1 MKKIVIVAFL
11 ISILVLT
18 AMLFSAC
25 ALTEINLQV
34 YSAKYYTE
42 YIHKETRT
50 FYSGNELKEYFA
62 DGEKYS
68 LTADFDKTV
77 DELTQNGFFEK
88 SAVLCLTLSGIGS
101 DTTVKAVKHKNQIT
115 FTINVGMCEDIGTK
129 FFFFEIPKS
138 EEISCRF
145 E

>member
-1 MKKIVIVAFL
+1 MKKIVVALL
-11 ISILVLT
+11 ISILTLS

-25 ALTEINLQV
+25 TLTEINLQV

-42 YIHKETRT
+42 YVHKETKT
-50 FYSGNELKEYFA
+50 FYSGKELKEYFA

-68 LTADFDKTV
+68 LTDDFDKTV
-77 DELTQNGFFEK
+77 DELTQSDFFDK
-88 SAVLCLTLSGIGS
+88 SAVLCLTLSGVSS

-115 FTINVGMCEDIGTK
+115 FTISIGMCDDIGTK
-129 FFFFEIPKS
+129 FFFFEIPNTAEMS
-138 EEISCRF
+138 YRF